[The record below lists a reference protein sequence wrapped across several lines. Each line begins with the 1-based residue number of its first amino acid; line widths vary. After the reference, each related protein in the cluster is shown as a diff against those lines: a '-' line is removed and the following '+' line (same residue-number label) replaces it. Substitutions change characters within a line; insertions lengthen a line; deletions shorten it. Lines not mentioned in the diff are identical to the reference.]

1 MKSFGY
7 CLWLVPGIRN
17 KVINFTDGFKPHIT
31 IKKNLTRF
39 QSFEE
44 FKKIYLEEP
53 IKFKLDDKYILSKE
67 DNFYALYYK
76 ISPLVYKPL
85 WWPKDAHISFRYKYD
100 EPFIEGEVY
109 ISLPRAKENAQKYDE
124 PFSREVSRL
133 IIHGCLHLIGLK
145 DQTDTEKEN
154 MTNNEDAILKVINWA
169 GLFKDQ

>member
-17 KVINFTDGFKPHIT
+17 KVINFTDSFKPHIN

-53 IKFKLDDKYILSKE
+53 IKFKLDDKYILSEE

-76 ISPLVYKPL
+76 IN
-85 WWPKDAHISFRYKYD
+85 
-100 EPFIEGEVY
+100 PFVPQILY
-109 ISLPRAKENAQKYDE
+109 RKSYCTAQ
-124 PFSREVSRL
+124 
-133 IIHGCLHLIGLK
+133 
-145 DQTDTEKEN
+145 
-154 MTNNEDAILKVINWA
+154 
-169 GLFKDQ
+169 FK